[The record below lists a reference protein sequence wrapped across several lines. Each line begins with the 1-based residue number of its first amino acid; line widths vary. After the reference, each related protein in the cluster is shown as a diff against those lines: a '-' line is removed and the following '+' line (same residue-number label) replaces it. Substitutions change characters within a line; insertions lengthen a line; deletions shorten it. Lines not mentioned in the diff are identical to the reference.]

1 AADMATL
8 QYRFDCGTAIGFGPW
23 MTAPSASC
31 PTDDNATRA
40 VKADVKDKDGG
51 TSSYVG
57 SVVVTNLPPVLGPVS
72 VPLDPVPVGATVT
85 ASASFTD
92 AGAAD
97 THLGFVQWDLG
108 GTFDAANP
116 GVNEAAKSVTANSA
130 LAAGVYTI
138 SLRVRD
144 DDGGEDTRPAASYVV
159 VYDTSAAPVT
169 PGGGP
174 TRRAGATAP
183 EPPLAGKATSGRV
196 PTSLPRT
203 DSP

>member
-1 AADMATL
+1 SVKEAD
-8 QYRFDCGTAIGFGPW
+8 
-23 MTAPSASC
+23 
-31 PTDDNATRA
+31 A
-40 VKADVKDKDGG
+40 VGCSHGHGIERHADGAENRREVC
-51 TSSYVG
+51 YVA

-138 SLRVRD
+138 S
-144 DDGGEDTRPAASYVV
+144 
-159 VYDTSAAPVT
+159 
-169 PGGGP
+169 
-174 TRRAGATAP
+174 
-183 EPPLAGKATSGRV
+183 
-196 PTSLPRT
+196 
-203 DSP
+203 